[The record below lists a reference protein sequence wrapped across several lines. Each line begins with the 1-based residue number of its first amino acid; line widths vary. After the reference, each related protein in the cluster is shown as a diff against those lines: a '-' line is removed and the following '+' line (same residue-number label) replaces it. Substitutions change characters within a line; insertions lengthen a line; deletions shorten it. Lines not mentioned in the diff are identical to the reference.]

1 MLSSPCISIRCM
13 HAQPNFFSVH
23 EFDVHGPVSDKATD
37 AGAYDQDSQLVP
49 YPSGPAGEISTL
61 TNMRRLNGNTLS
73 PDVRR
78 EPVHVDLMD

>member
-1 MLSSPCISIRCM
+1 M

-23 EFDVHGPVSDKATD
+23 EFDVHRPVSDKATD
-37 AGAYDQDSQLVP
+37 AGAYDQDFQLFP
-49 YPSGPAGEISTL
+49 FSSGPAGEISTL
-61 TNMRRLNGNTLS
+61 TNVRRLNGNTLS